1 REAVRLALPQG
12 LAEQIS
18 AQLGHTRPAWLG
30 ERLRCEPYRRPA
42 PRAPSGD
49 PLRRLLHSFL
59 VSLNLPALLRY
70 EDRNSM
76 AFSIEARVPF
86 LDERLAEFAFALP
99 PAQLVREGE
108 TKWLLRRALCG
119 LLPEEVRTR
128 QDKLGFATPGGE
140 WLRTGLAPLA
150 EELLSSSTLARRG

>member
-1 REAVRLALPQG
+1 
-12 LAEQIS
+12 
-18 AQLGHTRPAWLG
+18 
-30 ERLRCEPYRRPA
+30 
-42 PRAPSGD
+42 
-49 PLRRLLHSFL
+49 
-59 VSLNLPALLRY
+59 
-70 EDRNSM
+70 M

-140 WLRTGLAPLA
+140 WLRTGLAPLV
-150 EELLSSSTLARRG
+150 EELLSSSSLARRGYVDAAQARARWERHKARQADDHHLIWRWLHLELWARRFLDQRPAVGTPVP